1 MYARSQS
8 RSSKLGYRVIASSP
22 GPRQKAISEH
32 NTLPAKSM
40 PGTSGLRLIGAL
52 LVIANPSLQFT
63 IECSTAT

>member
-32 NTLPAKSM
+32 NTLPAKVDARDQR
-40 PGTSGLRLIGAL
+40 TAIDRRLARYR
-52 LVIANPSLQFT
+52 
-63 IECSTAT
+63 